1 MYWIRSANTSAPN
14 VRRSAAAHISMFLST
29 ITSIS
34 LSAPPPSAVFATFA
48 SECQCWIPRRKRVR
62 HGITAAE
69 GVEAGNSESMFS
81 SSGSRLHHA
90 FHKNIRQISTAAWKR
105 KGIAG
110 EQRSEEQMST
120 MVLSTSAALDDHD
133 TTSVSLRY
141 STMIGLGHGLCI
153 NGGSSCSTTS
163 PRLTLLLQKRSRGAL
178 CRLVHASSSNFAAL
192 ASLPLLLSA

>member
-1 MYWIRSANTSAPN
+1 MNAQPAVSRQVAASASVKVFHSEGARATMYWIRSANTSAPN

-90 FHKNIRQISTAAWKR
+90 FHKNIRQISTAACGVKEREGKR
-105 KGIAG
+105 VVKT
-110 EQRSEEQMST
+110 R
-120 MVLSTSAALDDHD
+120 
-133 TTSVSLRY
+133 
-141 STMIGLGHGLCI
+141 
-153 NGGSSCSTTS
+153 
-163 PRLTLLLQKRSRGAL
+163 
-178 CRLVHASSSNFAAL
+178 
-192 ASLPLLLSA
+192 